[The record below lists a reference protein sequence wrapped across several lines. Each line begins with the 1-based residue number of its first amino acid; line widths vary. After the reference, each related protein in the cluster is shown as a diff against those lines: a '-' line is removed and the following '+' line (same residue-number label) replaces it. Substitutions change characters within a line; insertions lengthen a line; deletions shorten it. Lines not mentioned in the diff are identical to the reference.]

1 MLAFL
6 LSTLTVPGN
15 EKTDTLEVDYE
26 QDEGVFNQLTV
37 VYLRNLAQA
46 PSLTAFQRLHPLQV
60 LYPVSAS
67 APTLDTSQSTICWS
81 PSFLTCLKN
90 TEFTF
95 YLGTCFY
102 FLKSSLSLFLNF
114 SYPPMQLFSLKTK
127 LIIPCHNDFFPSVF
141 LAL

>member
-46 PSLTAFQRLHPLQV
+46 PSLTAF
-60 LYPVSAS
+60 
-67 APTLDTSQSTICWS
+67 
-81 PSFLTCLKN
+81 
-90 TEFTF
+90 
-95 YLGTCFY
+95 
-102 FLKSSLSLFLNF
+102 
-114 SYPPMQLFSLKTK
+114 
-127 LIIPCHNDFFPSVF
+127 
-141 LAL
+141 